1 MNKNI
6 QNSLIIIITVF
17 FCWGTITITQKP
29 LEAFFYTQGS
39 QPLENLALAK
49 VIPSLKKPKLEL
61 EAEAAISITINH
73 AGREKILFRKET
85 SKILPVASL
94 TKLMTAILVLEN
106 TTQEDYSLSQ
116 VVRISKEVSQKEN
129 VPIYGNLYE
138 GEVFTIEKLLSLML
152 VYSSNDAAFA
162 LSKTVSNQA
171 FAERMNDKSEEIGL
185 KNSHFINPTGL
196 DPDDESQLPNYS
208 TVEDL
213 ISLCKYITDNYPEIW
228 QITLNQKPY
237 PTVNSF
243 PSLSLQYNQEFI
255 GGKTGYTQKAG
266 GCLIV
271 LSKDRKGNSFINIIL
286 GSNSSEERIIEM
298 QKLIDWTLI

>member
-1 MNKNI
+1 MNKKI
-6 QNSLIIIITVF
+6 QNSLILTITVF
-17 FCWGTITITQKP
+17 FCWGATITTQKP
-29 LEAFFYTQGS
+29 LEAFFYTQAS
-39 QPLENLALAK
+39 QPLENLTLAK
-49 VIPSLKKPKLEL
+49 ISPSPKKPKLEL
-61 EAEAAISITINH
+61 KAEAAMSTTINH
-73 AGREKILFRKET
+73 AGREKVLFRKET
-85 SKILPVASL
+85 SKILPIASL

-106 TTQEDYSLSQ
+106 TSQENYNLSKT
-116 VVRISKEVSQKEN
+116 VRISKEVSEKEN

-171 FAERMNDKSEEIGL
+171 FEERMNDKAKEIGL
-185 KNSHFINPTGL
+185 KNTHFINPSGL
-196 DPDDESQLPNYS
+196 DPDNENQLPNYS

-213 ISLCKYITDNYPEIW
+213 ISLCEYITDNYPKIW

-255 GGKTGYTQKAG
+255 GGKTGYTKKAG

-271 LSKDRKGNSFINIIL
+271 LLKDTKGNSFINIVL
-286 GSNSSEERIIEM
+286 GSNSPEDRILEM